1 MSTKMTALIGATA
14 CAGLLVT
21 FVPGFAREIATVF
34 MPSDW
39 LRAGMND
46 PAAVTGPNSPGCSSE
61 PWPYGC
67 GWHASSEQKRVA
79 KKIHNRRHHHVVTSY
94 LSASQNLKEE

>member
-21 FVPGFAREIATVF
+21 FVPGFAREIASVF
-34 MPSDW
+34 MPSDG
-39 LRAGMND
+39 LLAGINS
-46 PAAVTGPNSPGCSSE
+46 PAAVVRPNSPGCSSE

-67 GWHASSEQKRVA
+67 SWHAAPEKKHVA
-79 KKIHNRRHHHVVTSY
+79 KKVHGRRHRDFVTSY